1 MLFPAISTAERT
13 CCRSAPGEVGTVA
26 QFAGEGESQGGDPRP
41 CERGTPNFD
50 TMIEHGSRLAFPMV
64 SMQSMVHGTET
75 PALAFAEGT
84 DSIGL
89 ICWLLRDQMQARINA
104 GIDEV
109 ADDKNALDE
118 RQRADMTAQI
128 TADELLIQRAECSLI
143 WHAEAQG
150 EIIDFRA
157 DTSPL
162 ALLGIQLR
170 TAPAINPSPGTSR
183 DHGYDV
189 VYGRRG

>member
-1 MLFPAISTAERT
+1 MRELAADLHRAK
-13 CCRSAPGEVGTVA
+13 SAPWPSSLAKEKA
-26 QFAGEGESQGGDPRP
+26 KAAILALA
-41 CERGTPNFD
+41 ERGTPNFD

>member
-41 CERGTPNFD
+41 CRARHIEFRHHDRTRIKAGVPDGVDAVDGARHRDARVGFRGRHRQYWSD
-50 TMIEHGSRLAFPMV
+50 
-64 SMQSMVHGTET
+64 
-75 PALAFAEGT
+75 
-84 DSIGL
+84 
-89 ICWLLRDQMQARINA
+89 LLVAARSDAGADQR
-104 GIDEV
+104 GHEV

>member
-1 MLFPAISTAERT
+1 
-13 CCRSAPGEVGTVA
+13 
-26 QFAGEGESQGGDPRP
+26 
-41 CERGTPNFD
+41 
-50 TMIEHGSRLAFPMV
+50 
-64 SMQSMVHGTET
+64 
-75 PALAFAEGT
+75 
-84 DSIGL
+84 
-89 ICWLLRDQMQARINA
+89 MQARINA